1 MSAFKKQV
9 DGGHY
14 KDMAIQPTEYCQK
27 NRLNFCESAVVKYVS
42 RHQAKG
48 GRKDIEKAIHFLE
61 MLLEM
66 EYPEQDVKHLRR
78 KEDFWLSPAKM
89 ELVKNCGD
97 SKECDDCKNN
107 WNCQIP
113 LPGTCGSLRK

>member
-89 ELVKNCGD
+89 EHT
-97 SKECDDCKNN
+97 NN
-107 WNCQIP
+107 WLDDYKPEGLCKIP
-113 LPGTCGSLRK
+113 PPGTCGSLKVDKE

>member
-27 NRLNFCESAVVKYVS
+27 NRLNFCESAVIKYVS

-78 KEDFWLSPAKM
+78 KEDFWLSPAKV

-97 SKECDDCKNN
+97 SK
-107 WNCQIP
+107 
-113 LPGTCGSLRK
+113 R